1 MKKHAEHDDDDVY
14 YSKGRRPREERRIKP
29 VFPGKLCKLAKWSPS
44 KMRFSHFPHPVKKVI
59 FLPFLSGGS
68 TVLLIEGLPKSH
80 TFAGVWRKAVLFGM
94 STVLTSVLF
103 TRGPKHDFLNWSVM
117 RRRLRWVGQAYT
129 GGTLR
134 ACRWLACFFE

>member
-1 MKKHAEHDDDDVY
+1 MRPPAGAPWCASSVLSTDDRAADEPSIGEGMAEALE
-14 YSKGRRPREERRIKP
+14 SFQNAI
-29 VFPGKLCKLAKWSPS
+29 FA
-44 KMRFSHFPHPVKKVI
+44 FSTPVKKVI

-117 RRRLRWVGQAYT
+117 RRRLGWVGQAYT